1 MSSVA
6 ESHQRAG
13 ASNALDVRVRKCYA
27 TCKDSRFQ
35 LETEFK
41 VLPGIT
47 ILLGPSGA
55 GKSTL
60 LRCIAGLSDPE
71 QGRIA
76 IGERVLFDAESRISV
91 GPARRGV
98 GFVFQNLALFPH
110 LNVRENVAYGLRRL
124 DAMERERRM
133 ANVLESFQI
142 AHLSKRL
149 PREISGGEQQRV
161 ALARS
166 LVPEPCVLLLDEPLS
181 SLDVRTKTG
190 IIDDMRRWNEARR
203 IPILYVTHDH
213 EEVFALGERVVALDE
228 GRIVAEG
235 SPLDVVSA
243 PRHETMAQFAG
254 FENLFDA
261 TVVGIQE
268 QKGTMTCRIAGSS
281 IELEAPPTR
290 VAPGAEVRLGIRAG
304 DILLASARPE
314 MVGVGNVINGRIK
327 RLDRI
332 GSKIEARVD
341 CGAEFR
347 VHLPPGSMPSARL
360 QASAEVWMVIRTHSC
375 HLVHTKHP
383 NALQRLFVFV
393 CRGNTSRSPMAQAIC
408 NAEIARRLKVPLEAL
423 GVGGVKTVSAGL
435 SAEPGAPMTT
445 GAKRALGQLGVP
457 TFEHRAQNLTTELAA
472 KAETIFCMTKQQQQ
486 MAIKRFPWAAAK
498 VCCLQPD
505 ADLEE
510 PSGVDPEAFL
520 SLARTIQCLVRQR
533 MSFLVGAELP

>member
-1 MSSVA
+1 MSAVA
-6 ESHQRAG
+6 ESHQRTG
-13 ASNALDVRVRKCYA
+13 AANALEVRVRKCYA
-27 TCKDSRFQ
+27 TCKDSGFQ

-76 IGERVLFDAESRISV
+76 IGERVLFDAGQRISV
-91 GPARRGV
+91 GPAQRGV

-124 DAMERERRM
+124 DAKERERRM
-133 ANVLESFQI
+133 ANILESFQI
-142 AHLSKRL
+142 AHLRKRL

-203 IPILYVTHDH
+203 IPILYVTHAH
-213 EEVFALGERVVALDE
+213 EEVFALGERVVALDQ

-235 SPLDVVSA
+235 SPLDVVST

-268 QKGTMTCRIAGSS
+268 QNGTMTCRIAGSS

-314 MVGVGNVINGRIK
+314 MVGVGNVISGRLK
-327 RLDRI
+327 RLDRS

-341 CGAEFR
+341 CGPEFR
-347 VHLPPGSMPSARL
+347 VHLPPGFIPSARL

-375 HLVHTKHP
+375 HLIHTRHP

-393 CRGNTSRSPMAQAIC
+393 CRG
-408 NAEIARRLKVPLEAL
+408 EIARRLKVPLEAL
-423 GVGGVKTVSAGL
+423 GVSGVKAVSAGL

-445 GAKRALGQLGVP
+445 GAKRALGQLGIP
-457 TFEHRAQNLTTELAA
+457 TFEHRSQNLSTGLAA

-486 MAIKRFPWAAAK
+486 MAVKRFPWAAAK

-510 PSGVDPEAFL
+510 PTGVDPEAFL
-520 SLARTIQCLVRQR
+520 SLARKIQGLVQQR
-533 MSFLVGAELP
+533 MNVLVGVP

>member
-1 MSSVA
+1 MA
-6 ESHQRAG
+6 ESHQRTG
-13 ASNALDVRVRKCYA
+13 ESNALDVRVRKCYA
-27 TCKDSRFQ
+27 TCKDSGFQ
-35 LETEFK
+35 LDTEFR

-60 LRCIAGLSDPE
+60 LRCIAGLSDPD

-76 IGERVLFDAESRISV
+76 IGARVLFDARQRVIV
-91 GPARRGV
+91 GPAQRRV

-110 LNVRENVAYGLRRL
+110 LSVRENVAYGLRRL
-124 DAMERERRM
+124 DAIERERRM
-133 ANVLESFQI
+133 ANILESFQI
-142 AHLSKRL
+142 AHLRKRL

-213 EEVFALGERVVALDE
+213 EEVFALGERVVALDQ

-243 PRHETMAQFAG
+243 PRRETMAQFAG

-268 QKGTMTCRIAGSS
+268 RKGTMTCRILGSS

-290 VAPGAEVRLGIRAG
+290 VAPGTEVRLGIRAG
-304 DILLASARPE
+304 DILLATARPE
-314 MVGVGNVINGRIK
+314 MVGVGNVISGRVK

-332 GSKIEARVD
+332 GPKIEARVD

-347 VHLPPGSMPSARL
+347 IHLAPGSISSAEL
-360 QASAEVWMVIRTHSC
+360 QASTKVWMVIRTHSC

-423 GVGGVKTVSAGL
+423 GVGGIKAISAGL
-435 SAEPGAPMTT
+435 SAEAGAPMTP
-445 GAKRALGQLGVP
+445 GARRALRQLGVP
-457 TFEHRAQNLTTELAA
+457 SFEHRSQNLSTELAA
-472 KAETIFCMTKQQQQ
+472 KAETIFCMTKQHQQ
-486 MAIKRFPWAAAK
+486 MAIKMFPWAAAK

-505 ADLEE
+505 VDLEE
-510 PSGVDPEAFL
+510 PTGADPEAFL
-520 SLARTIQCLVRQR
+520 SLARKIQSLVQQR
-533 MSFLVGAELP
+533 MNALVGVVEGSF